1 MGICDVAIGNEAFAR
16 RLAAQY
22 EDDLHGA
29 TEIVLSAN
37 RPQRVVDRTS
47 REPAAPDG

>member
-1 MGICDVAIGNEAFAR
+1 MGNCDVAIEN
-16 RLAAQY
+16 
-22 EDDLHGA
+22 DLRGA

-47 REPAAPDG
+47 PRPPMAN